1 VTSVQTTAAVDA
13 ALESALSAE
22 DLFALMRSTW
32 TWDDRALRRDLAA
45 LLVELDSARTCR
57 EPVFGAALHAAA
69 LYTGARFAGTVLGPK
84 LIADTGNPLREK
96 YLHAAADPAAL
107 SRAAA
112 TARAVAADAAVDYI
126 STQVSANAYPLESE
140 WRELVAESGATG
152 LAVAMRAYGHT
163 LSDSNFFASFG
174 LAWQMLDTITK
185 SEHGASLA
193 RRLLDGGIDAT
204 LAAAEH
210 AGSWDPVL
218 VRTKAT
224 PAGGGWRL
232 NGVKH
237 FVPGADT
244 AGVILVVGRSIA
256 GPSVFAVERTAPGI
270 AVTPHP
276 VLDTSRP
283 LFEVSLSNTPAVI
296 LGREGAGGRFM
307 FDALGRATTALA
319 GEQVGLIERGI
330 QHMASQSGA
339 DLTDLAIA
347 HAKAFGLWQAA
358 IDKPTPERAAL
369 AHIGASAA
377 ALAVCEQVAERLGPS
392 PEATALQHRA
402 ISGDLLFGGPAMSHE
417 RLLERLGL

>member
-1 VTSVQTTAAVDA
+1 
-13 ALESALSAE
+13 
-22 DLFALMRSTW
+22 
-32 TWDDRALRRDLAA
+32 
-45 LLVELDSARTCR
+45 
-57 EPVFGAALHAAA
+57 
-69 LYTGARFAGTVLGPK
+69 
-84 LIADTGNPLREK
+84 
-96 YLHAAADPAAL
+96 
-107 SRAAA
+107 
-112 TARAVAADAAVDYI
+112 
-126 STQVSANAYPLESE
+126 
-140 WRELVAESGATG
+140 
-152 LAVAMRAYGHT
+152 
-163 LSDSNFFASFG
+163 
-174 LAWQMLDTITK
+174 
-185 SEHGASLA
+185 
-193 RRLLDGGIDAT
+193 
-204 LAAAEH
+204 
-210 AGSWDPVL
+210 
-218 VRTKAT
+218 
-224 PAGGGWRL
+224 L

>member
-1 VTSVQTTAAVDA
+1 MTSIQTTAVTDA
-13 ALESALSAE
+13 ALESALNAE

-45 LLVELDSARTCR
+45 LLVDLESARTCR
-57 EPVFGAALHAAA
+57 DPAIGAALYAEA
-69 LYTGARFAGTVLGPK
+69 LHTGAHFAATVLGPK
-84 LIADTGNPLREK
+84 LIANTGNPLRER

-107 SRAAA
+107 NRTSANARAA
-112 TARAVAADAAVDYI
+112 TADAAADYVT
-126 STQVSANAYPLESE
+126 TQASAIEHPLETQ
-140 WRELVAESGATG
+140 WRQLVADSGATG
-152 LAVAMRAYGHT
+152 LAVALRAYGNT

-185 SEHGASLA
+185 SEHGAALA
-193 RRLLDGGIDAT
+193 QRLLDGGIDAT

-210 AGSWDPVL
+210 TGSWDPVL

-224 PAGGGWRL
+224 STDDGWRID
-232 NGVKH
+232 GVKH

-244 AGVILVVGRSIA
+244 ADVILIVARSIA
-256 GPSVFAVERTAPGI
+256 GPSVFAVERTAPGV
-270 AVTPHP
+270 AVTPHS

-307 FDALGRATTALA
+307 FEALGRATTALA
-319 GEQVGLIERGI
+319 GEQVGLIERAI
-330 QHMASQSGA
+330 QHLVSHSDA
-339 DLTDLAIA
+339 DLTELAIA

-358 IDKPTPERAAL
+358 IDKPTPERAAM

-377 ALAVCEQVAERLGPS
+377 ALAVCEEVAEKLGPS

-402 ISGDLLFGGPAMSHE
+402 ISGNLLFGGPAMSHE